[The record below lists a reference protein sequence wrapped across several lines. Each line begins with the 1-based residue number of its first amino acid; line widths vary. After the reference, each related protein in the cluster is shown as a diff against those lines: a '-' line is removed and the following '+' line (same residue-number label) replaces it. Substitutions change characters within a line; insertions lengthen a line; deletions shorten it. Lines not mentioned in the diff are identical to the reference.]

1 MPELYRANPK
11 DGVAWITGASTG
23 IGRALALRLAAEG
36 YTVAATARDAE
47 RLSSLSEEA
56 SIINRNI
63 ISFPCDVTDQ
73 EQMAKTVAEIERAAG
88 KIVLAVF
95 NAGCYFP
102 TRGDRLDALNILNT
116 FDINLFGTV
125 YGLVPV
131 VDFMRARGR
140 GHIVFIGSASSY
152 FGWPSAAAYSA
163 SKAALATMAEAL
175 KYDFDKMNIRL
186 QVLNPGFID
195 TPLTEKYSF
204 YMPGLMSVDDASA
217 RMARSLRTGG
227 FESSF
232 PRRFTL
238 ILKALNIL
246 PFSLRY
252 RLVRKL
258 TGWEMRP
265 LAKARKPRR

>member
-1 MPELYRANPK
+1 MPELYRASPK

-36 YTVAATARDAE
+36 YTVAATARDEE
-47 RLSSLSEEA
+47 RLASLAEEA
-56 SIINRNI
+56 TTAGRNI
-63 ISFPCDVTDQ
+63 FSFPCDVTDQ
-73 EQMAKTVAEIERAAG
+73 AQMAKTVAAIERDAG
-88 KIVLAVF
+88 KIALAVF

-116 FDINLFGTV
+116 FDINLFGTI
-125 YGLVPV
+125 YGLTPV
-131 VDFMRARGR
+131 VDYMRAH
-140 GHIVFIGSASSY
+140 GHGHVVLVGSASSY

-217 RMARSLRTGG
+217 RMARAIRSGG
-227 FESSF
+227 FASSF
-232 PRRFTL
+232 PKRFTFM
-238 ILKALNIL
+238 LKLLNML
-246 PFSLRY
+246 PFSARY
-252 RLVRKL
+252 LLVRKL
-258 TGWEMRP
+258 TGWEKRP
-265 LAKARKPRR
+265 LAKARKPRG